1 MHATTRPPT
10 TQATMPTA
18 RGPLSERLI
27 DALTHGTPIGTVRE
41 VADADPYGDD
51 LQLALYT
58 AYELHYAGF
67 VGVDDDREWDPDIL
81 AFRRELERTFVAA
94 VRDDVDALGEP
105 GSAAHEMAELSTEPV
120 DGDGASFHLRDNGT
134 WDQFVDY
141 FRMRSLYHLK
151 EADPHAWAIPRLR
164 RTSKAAFVAVEF
176 DEFGGGRA
184 ERMHSVLYSDL
195 LAAAGLDTGYLAYLD
210 RVPAET
216 LATVNFMSLCGL
228 HRAHT
233 PKLVGL
239 FASAEIT
246 SSPMARRMARGLE
259 RLGAPDACIHFYTEH
274 IEADAVHEQ
283 VLRYD
288 VAGDLVERDPRCAG
302 DVAFGAEA
310 MEYLEGR
317 LAAYLLERWKNDE
330 SSLLGTGS
338 V

>member
-1 MHATTRPPT
+1 MHVTTRPPT

-176 DEFGGGRA
+176 DEFGGGRGDA
-184 ERMHSVLYSDL
+184 VHQELYADL
-195 LAAAGLDTGYLAYLD
+195 LDAAGLDSTNLGYLDAA
-210 RVPAET
+210 PGWA
-216 LATVNFMSLCGL
+216 LAPVNLMLSL
-228 HRAHT
+228 
-233 PKLVGL
+233 
-239 FASAEIT
+239 
-246 SSPMARRMARGLE
+246 
-259 RLGAPDACIHFYTEH
+259 IH
-274 IEADAVHEQ
+274 I
-283 VLRYD
+283 
-288 VAGDLVERDPRCAG
+288 
-302 DVAFGAEA
+302 
-310 MEYLEGR
+310 
-317 LAAYLLERWKNDE
+317 
-330 SSLLGTGS
+330 
-338 V
+338 